1 MHIDFQMTDEILI
14 ATLAGELDH
23 HSAAVIREEIDQ
35 TIEAFLSK
43 HLIFD
48 FGKVSFMDSSG
59 IGVIMGRYKK
69 ISQLEGQLII
79 TGCSEYIHR
88 ILEMAGIFTIA
99 DKQNSLEDAIK
110 KIKSQTVKEEVDGSE
125 G

>member
-14 ATLAGELDH
+14 ATLTGELDH
-23 HSAAVIREEIDQ
+23 HSATVIREEIDK

-48 FGKVSFMDSSG
+48 FGKVGFMDSSG

-69 ISQLEGQLII
+69 ISQLGGQVII
-79 TGCSEYIHR
+79 VGCSDYVHR

-99 DKQNSLEDAIK
+99 DKQNSLEDAIQ
-110 KIKSQTVKEEVDGSE
+110 KIKSELSKEEVDGSE